1 MKLLKVGLLMS
12 GITAILFAAGCGGV
26 QAVPT
31 PIPVVEEVTPTDTPA
46 TTNTPEPTSILV
58 PTPTPTAAL
67 TPTRYPTATPTIVPT
82 ATPTIVPTATPTPVP
97 TATRQ
102 ALVLHYLNVWIKPGD
117 DFEGGTYLLNP
128 LGLGEDENAYIRD
141 MTVSVIILPEAGWEL
156 DNWAGPVFNEEG
168 NTAQVKMISSVTVV
182 ATMRRTDTK

>member
-1 MKLLKVGLLMS
+1 MKLLRVGLLMS
-12 GITAILFAAGCGGV
+12 GITAILFAAGCEGG

-31 PIPVVEEVTPTDTPA
+31 PIAAVAEVTPTDTPA
-46 TTNTPEPTSILV
+46 PTSILV
-58 PTPTPTAAL
+58 PTPTPTAA
-67 TPTRYPTATPTIVPT
+67 P
-82 ATPTIVPTATPTPVP
+82 TPTIVPTATPTPVP

-128 LGLGEDENAYIRD
+128 LGLGDHENKYIRD
-141 MTVSVIILPEAGWEL
+141 MTVTVIILPEAGWEL

-168 NTAQVKMISSVTVV
+168 NTAQVKMISSLTVV
-182 ATMRRTDTK
+182 ATMRRTGTK

>member
-1 MKLLKVGLLMS
+1 MKLLRVGLLMS
-12 GITAILFAAGCGGV
+12 GITAILFAAGCEGG

-31 PIPVVEEVTPTDTPA
+31 PIAAVAEVTPTDTPA
-46 TTNTPEPTSILV
+46 PTSILV
-58 PTPTPTAAL
+58 PTPTPTAA
-67 TPTRYPTATPTIVPT
+67 PTPTIVPT
-82 ATPTIVPTATPTPVP
+82 ATPPPVP
-97 TATRQ
+97 TAPQQ
-102 ALVLHYLNVWIKPGD
+102 ALVLRYLNVWIKPGD

-156 DNWAGPVFNEEG
+156 DSWAGPVFNEEG
-168 NTAQVKMISSVTVV
+168 NTAQVKMDTSLTVV

>member
-1 MKLLKVGLLMS
+1 MKLLRVGLLMS
-12 GITAILFAAGCGGV
+12 GITAILFAAGCEGG

-31 PIPVVEEVTPTDTPA
+31 PIAAVAEVTPTDTPA
-46 TTNTPEPTSILV
+46 PTSILV
-58 PTPTPTAAL
+58 PTPTPTAA
-67 TPTRYPTATPTIVPT
+67 P
-82 ATPTIVPTATPTPVP
+82 TPTIVPTATPTPVP

-141 MTVSVIILPEAGWEL
+141 MTVSVIILPKAGWEL

-168 NTAQVKMISSVTVV
+168 STAQVKMTSSFTVV
-182 ATMRRTDTK
+182 ATMKRTDTK

>member
-1 MKLLKVGLLMS
+1 MKLLRVGLLMS
-12 GITAILFAAGCGGV
+12 GIIAILFAAGCEGG
-26 QAVPT
+26 QAVP
-31 PIPVVEEVTPTDTPA
+31 
-46 TTNTPEPTSILV
+46 
-58 PTPTPTAAL
+58 
-67 TPTRYPTATPTIVPT
+67 
-82 ATPTIVPTATPTPVP
+82 TPTPVP

-156 DNWAGPVFNEEG
+156 DSWAGPVFNEEG
-168 NTAQVKMISSVTVV
+168 NTAQVKMTSSHTVV
-182 ATMRRTDTK
+182 ATMKRTDTK

>member
-1 MKLLKVGLLMS
+1 MKLLRVGLLMS
-12 GITAILFAAGCGGV
+12 GITAILFAAGCEGG
-26 QAVPT
+26 QAVP
-31 PIPVVEEVTPTDTPA
+31 
-46 TTNTPEPTSILV
+46 
-58 PTPTPTAAL
+58 
-67 TPTRYPTATPTIVPT
+67 
-82 ATPTIVPTATPTPVP
+82 TPTPVP

-128 LGLGEDENAYIRD
+128 LGLGEHENKYIRD
-141 MTVSVIILPEAGWEL
+141 MTVTVIILPEAGWEL

-168 NTAQVKMISSVTVV
+168 NTAQVKMISSLTVV

>member
-1 MKLLKVGLLMS
+1 MASYLEGSKVNWVIRTIQGVGNEVIEGRSTNAGDNSNPVCCGLWR
-12 GITAILFAAGCGGV
+12 G

-31 PIPVVEEVTPTDTPA
+31 PAP
-46 TTNTPEPTSILV
+46 TNTPEPTSILV
-58 PTPTPTAAL
+58 PTPTSTAAP
-67 TPTRYPTATPTIVPT
+67 TPTRYPT

-102 ALVLHYLNVWIKPGD
+102 ALVLHYLNVWMRPGD

-128 LGLGEDENAYIRD
+128 LGLGEHENKYIRD
-141 MTVSVIILPEAGWEL
+141 MTVTVIILPEAGWEL

-168 NTAQVKMISSVTVV
+168 NTAQVKMISSLTVV
-182 ATMRRTDTK
+182 ATMKRTDTK

>member
-1 MKLLKVGLLMS
+1 MKLLRVGLLMS
-12 GITAILFAAGCGGV
+12 GITAILFAAGCEGG

-31 PIPVVEEVTPTDTPA
+31 PIAAVAEVTPTDTPA
-46 TTNTPEPTSILV
+46 PTSILV
-58 PTPTPTAAL
+58 PTPTTTAAP
-67 TPTRYPTATPTIVPT
+67 TPTRYPT

-97 TATRQ
+97 TATPTPVPTATRQ
-102 ALVLHYLNVWIKPGD
+102 ALVLSYLNVWIKPGD

-156 DNWAGPVFNEEG
+156 DSWAGPVFNEEG
-168 NTAQVKMISSVTVV
+168 NTAQVKMDTSLTVV

>member
-1 MKLLKVGLLMS
+1 MKLLRVGLLMS
-12 GITAILFAAGCGGV
+12 GITAILFAAGCEGG

-31 PIPVVEEVTPTDTPA
+31 PIAAVAEVTPTDTPA
-46 TTNTPEPTSILV
+46 P
-58 PTPTPTAAL
+58 
-67 TPTRYPTATPTIVPT
+67 TPTRYPT

-168 NTAQVKMISSVTVV
+168 NTAQVKMTSSLTVV

>member
-1 MKLLKVGLLMS
+1 MKLLRVGLLMS
-12 GITAILFAAGCGGV
+12 GITAILFAAGCEGG

-31 PIPVVEEVTPTDTPA
+31 PIAAVAEVTPTDTPA
-46 TTNTPEPTSILV
+46 PTSILV
-58 PTPTPTAAL
+58 PTPTPTAA
-67 TPTRYPTATPTIVPT
+67 P
-82 ATPTIVPTATPTPVP
+82 TPTIVPTATPTPVP

-128 LGLGEDENAYIRD
+128 LGLGEDENKFIKD
-141 MTVSVIILPEAGWEL
+141 MTVTVIILPEAGWEL

-168 NTAQVKMISSVTVV
+168 NTAQVKMISSLTVV
-182 ATMRRTDTK
+182 ATMKRTDTK

>member
-1 MKLLKVGLLMS
+1 MKLLRVGLLMS
-12 GITAILFAAGCGGV
+12 GITAILFAAGCEGG

-31 PIPVVEEVTPTDTPA
+31 PIAAVAEVTPADTPA
-46 TTNTPEPTSILV
+46 PTSILV
-58 PTPTPTAAL
+58 PTPTPTAA
-67 TPTRYPTATPTIVPT
+67 P
-82 ATPTIVPTATPTPVP
+82 TPTIVPTATPTPVP

-102 ALVLHYLNVWIKPGD
+102 AVVLRYLHVWIKPGD

-168 NTAQVKMISSVTVV
+168 NTAQVKMTSSLTVV
-182 ATMRRTDTK
+182 ATMKRTDTK

>member
-1 MKLLKVGLLMS
+1 MKLLRVGLLMS
-12 GITAILFAAGCGGV
+12 GITAILFAAGCEGG

-31 PIPVVEEVTPTDTPA
+31 PIAAVAEVTPTDTPA
-46 TTNTPEPTSILV
+46 PTSILV
-58 PTPTPTAAL
+58 PTPTPTAAP
-67 TPTRYPTATPTIVPT
+67 TPTRYPT

>member
-1 MKLLKVGLLMS
+1 MKLFRVGLLMS
-12 GITAILFAAGCGGV
+12 GITAILFAAGCGGG

-31 PIPVVEEVTPTDTPA
+31 PIAAVEEVTPTDTPA
-46 TTNTPEPTSILV
+46 P
-58 PTPTPTAAL
+58 
-67 TPTRYPTATPTIVPT
+67 TPTRYPT

-128 LGLGEDENAYIRD
+128 LGLGEDENEYISD
-141 MTVSVIILPEAGWEL
+141 MTVTVIILPEAGWEL

-168 NTAQVKMISSVTVV
+168 NTAQVKMNASLTVV

>member
-1 MKLLKVGLLMS
+1 MKLLRVGLLMS
-12 GITAILFAAGCGGV
+12 GITAILFAAGCEGG

-31 PIPVVEEVTPTDTPA
+31 PIAAVAEVTPTDTPA
-46 TTNTPEPTSILV
+46 PTSILV
-58 PTPTPTAAL
+58 PTPTPTA
-67 TPTRYPTATPTIVPT
+67 TPTIS
-82 ATPTIVPTATPTPVP
+82 PTATPTPVP

-128 LGLGEDENAYIRD
+128 LGLGEHENQYIRD
-141 MTVSVIILPEAGWEL
+141 MTVTVIILPEAGWEL

-168 NTAQVKMISSVTVV
+168 NTAQVKMTSSLTVV
-182 ATMRRTDTK
+182 ATMKRTDTK